1 MPYRLHALSIAL
13 PLALALVAGQAQA
26 ARVDNFMLL
35 DHEGAAH
42 ELYYY
47 RDAPAVVIMA
57 QGNGCPIVR
66 NALNDYKAL
75 RDRYREQGVEF
86 YLLNANLQDDRA
98 SIRKEAA
105 EWDIDIPILDDEAQL
120 IGESLGL
127 VRTAEVLVIDPKT
140 WQVAYR
146 GPLNDRI
153 NDYERQRAEASEHYA
168 ADAIEALI
176 GGEGQA
182 IQVAERD
189 AIGCLINFPARD
201 QQPAQINYVADV
213 APILQQNCVV
223 CHQEGGIGPWA
234 MTGYNM
240 VRGFAPMI
248 REVVRT
254 KRMPP
259 WHADPHIGAF
269 KNGRGLTIEEA
280 QTLVHWAEAGAPRG
294 EGEDPLALADNKAAE
309 WPLGE
314 PDLIIDIPA
323 YEVPANG
330 VVDYQFPVVKNPLDE
345 PRWIVATDILPGDRN
360 VVHHVLFGSTR
371 SETAPSD
378 RGLDFEQYIDGYA
391 PGNEG
396 SHMPEGT
403 GILVDGGGYY
413 QFQMHYTPYGKAVVD
428 ESKLGL
434 YFADEP
440 PANYLRQS
448 VVVDPTIRVPAN
460 DPRYQEEAYLTFD
473 RDALLHSVVPA
484 LPLSGHRLPF
494 RVAAAGRQQQ
504 NPAVGAQLRLQ
515 LAAHLRVR
523 RTGGHARRQQ
533 AGTSHDVRQFGPQP
547 RQPGPQPRDVP
558 WGLQSWDEMLYG
570 AVQFTWVEESVDNPI
585 HNEELHETFQ
595 FVGFMDRNMDGKLVW
610 SELPERMKKQL
621 VQGFAA
627 VDTNGDGGLDAN
639 EIFNMENRRDDVA
652 ATDAGPSAE

>member
-1 MPYRLHALSIAL
+1 MPQRLRTLTLAL
-13 PLALALVAGQAQA
+13 PLASAIAVGQAQA
-26 ARVDNFMLL
+26 AQVDNFVLL
-35 DHEGAAH
+35 DHLGAAH
-42 ELYYY
+42 ELHYY
-47 RDAPAVVIMA
+47 RDAPAVVIMV

-75 RDRYREQGVEF
+75 RDRYAEQGVAF

-98 SIRKEAA
+98 SMRKEAA
-105 EWDIDIPILDDEAQL
+105 EWDIDIPILDDETQL
-120 IGESLGL
+120 IGEALGL
-127 VRTAEVLVIDPKT
+127 VRTAEVLVIDPKA

-153 NDYERQRAEASEHYA
+153 NDYERQRAEVGEHYA

-176 GGEGQA
+176 ADDGQA

-189 AIGCLINFPARD
+189 AIGCLINFPARS
-201 QQPAQINYVADV
+201 QEAGQVNYVADV
-213 APILQQNCVV
+213 APILQQNCVI

-234 MTGYNM
+234 MSGYNM

-269 KNGRGLTIEEA
+269 KNGRGLTVEEA
-280 QTLVHWAEAGAPRG
+280 RTLVHWAESGAPRG
-294 EGEDPLALADNKAAE
+294 EGEDPLALVNNKAVE

-323 YEVPANG
+323 FAVPANG
-330 VVDYQFPVVKNPLDE
+330 VVEYQFPEVENPLDE
-345 PRWIVATDILPGDRN
+345 AKWVVATDVLPGDRN
-360 VVHHVLFGSTR
+360 VVHHVLFGSSR
-371 SETAPSD
+371 SPTDPAD
-378 RGLDFEQYIDGYA
+378 RNLDFELFIGDYA

-396 SHMPEGT
+396 SHMPAGT
-403 GILVDGGGYY
+403 GVLVEGGGYY

-428 ESKLGL
+428 RSQLGL

-440 PANYLRQS
+440 PPNYLRQTM
-448 VVVDPTIRVPAN
+448 VVDPTIRVPAN
-460 DPRYQEEAYLTFD
+460 DARHQEEAYLTFD
-473 RDALLHSVVPA
+473 RDALLHSLGPHAHYRGIASHFELRRPDGSSEILLSVPNYDFNWQRTYEFA
-484 LPLSGHRLPF
+484 EPVAMPAGSRLVHRTTYDNSA
-494 RVAAAGRQQQ
+494 R
-504 NPAVGAQLRLQ
+504 NPGNP
-515 LAAHLRVR
+515 
-523 RTGGHARRQQ
+523 
-533 AGTSHDVRQFGPQP
+533 DPN
-547 RQPGPQPRDVP
+547 RDVT

-570 AVQFTWVEESVDNPI
+570 AVQFTWTEESTDNPI
-585 HNEELHETFQ
+585 HNEALHDTFQ

-610 SELPERMKKQL
+610 SELPQQMKKRL

-639 EIFNMENRRDDVA
+639 EIFKMQQRRQDVA
-652 ATDAGPSAE
+652 AADGAPSAE

>member
-1 MPYRLHALSIAL
+1 MPYRLHALSLAL
-13 PLALALVAGQAQA
+13 PLALTLVAGQAQA

-35 DHEGAAH
+35 DQEGAAH

-47 RDAPAVVIMA
+47 RDAPAVVIMV

-86 YLLNANLQDDRA
+86 YMLNANLQDDRA
-98 SIRKEAA
+98 AIQKEAA
-105 EWDIDIPILDDEAQL
+105 EWDIDIPILDDEAQF

-269 KNGRGLTIEEA
+269 KNGRGLTVEEA

-345 PRWIVATDILPGDRN
+345 PKWVVATDILPGDRN

-378 RGLDFEQYIDGYA
+378 RGLDFEQYIGGYA

-396 SHMPEGT
+396 AHMPEGT

-428 ESKLGL
+428 QSKLGL

-440 PANYLRQS
+440 PANYLRQT

-473 RDALLHSVVPA
+473 RDAVLHSLVPHSHYRGIA
-484 LPLSGHRLPF
+484 SHFELVRPDGSSEMLLSVPNYDFNWQRTYEFAEPVAMPAGSKLIHRTVYDNSA
-494 RVAAAGRQQQ
+494 R
-504 NPAVGAQLRLQ
+504 NPGNPDP
-515 LAAHLRVR
+515 
-523 RTGGHARRQQ
+523 
-533 AGTSHDVRQFGPQP
+533 S
-547 RQPGPQPRDVP
+547 RDVP

-570 AVQFTWVEESVDNPI
+570 AVQFTWAEESTANPI

-652 ATDAGPSAE
+652 AAGGAPSAE

>member
-1 MPYRLHALSIAL
+1 MPYRLPALSLTL
-13 PLALALVAGQAQA
+13 PLVLALAAGQGQA
-26 ARVDNFMLL
+26 ARVDNFVLL
-35 DHEGAAH
+35 DQEGAAH

-75 RDRYREQGVEF
+75 RDRYRKQGVEF
-86 YLLNANLQDDRA
+86 YMLNANLQDDRA
-98 SIRKEAA
+98 SLQKEAA
-105 EWDIDIPILDDEAQL
+105 EWDIDIPILDDETQL

-140 WQVAYR
+140 WQIAYR

-153 NDYERQRAEASEHYA
+153 DDYERQRAEADEHYA

-176 GGEGQA
+176 AGEGRA
-182 IQVAERD
+182 IKVAQRD
-189 AIGCLINFPARD
+189 AIGCLINFPARN
-201 QQPAQINYVADV
+201 QRQAQISYTEDV
-213 APILQQNCVV
+213 APILQRNCVA
-223 CHQEGGIGPWA
+223 CHQAGGIGPWA

-248 REVVRT
+248 REVVRV

-269 KNGRGLTIEEA
+269 KNGRGLSVEEA
-280 QTLVHWAEAGAPRG
+280 QTLVHWAEAGASRG
-294 EGEDPLALADNKAAE
+294 EGEDPLALAANKAVE

-323 YEVPANG
+323 YAVPANG

-345 PRWIVATDILPGDRN
+345 SKWVVATDILPGDRN
-360 VVHHVLFGSTR
+360 VVHHVLFGSTA
-371 SETAPSD
+371 SETPISD
-378 RGLDFEQYIDGYA
+378 RGLDFEQYIGGYA

-396 SHMPEGT
+396 APMPEGT
-403 GILVDGGGYY
+403 GILVAGGGYY

-428 ESKLGL
+428 HSKLGL

-440 PANYLRQS
+440 PANYLRQT
-448 VVVDPTIRVPAN
+448 VVVDPTIRIPAN
-460 DPRYQEEAYLTFD
+460 NARHQEEAYLTFD
-473 RDALLHSVVPA
+473 RDALLHSLVPHSHYRGIASHFELRRPDGSSEMLLSVPNYDFNWQRTYEFAEPVAVPA
-484 LPLSGHRLPF
+484 GSKLVHRTVYDNSA
-494 RVAAAGRQQQ
+494 R
-504 NPAVGAQLRLQ
+504 NPGNPDPSRE
-515 LAAHLRVR
+515 
-523 RTGGHARRQQ
+523 
-533 AGTSHDVRQFGPQP
+533 
-547 RQPGPQPRDVP
+547 VP

-570 AVQFTWVEESVDNPI
+570 AVQFTWVEESTANPI
-585 HNEELHETFQ
+585 HDEERHETFQ

-627 VDTNGDGGLDAN
+627 VDANGDGGLDAD
-639 EIFNMENRRDDVA
+639 EIINMQRRREVA
-652 ATDAGPSAE
+652 AAGAPPSAE

>member
-1 MPYRLHALSIAL
+1 MPYRLHALSVAL
-13 PLALALVAGQAQA
+13 LLALALVAGQSQA
-26 ARVDNFMLL
+26 ARVDNFVLL

-47 RDAPAVVIMA
+47 RDAPAVVIMV

-75 RDRYREQGVEF
+75 RDRYGEQGVEF

-98 SIRKEAA
+98 SIQKEAA
-105 EWDIDIPILDDEAQL
+105 EWDIDIPILDDQTQL

-176 GGEGQA
+176 GGEGRA

-213 APILQQNCVV
+213 APILQQNCVM

-259 WHADPHIGAF
+259 WHADPHIGVF
-269 KNGRGLTIEEA
+269 KNGRGLTVEEA

-294 EGEDPLALADNKAAE
+294 EGEDPLALADNKAVE

-345 PRWIVATDILPGDRN
+345 PVWIVATDILPGDRN

-371 SETAPSD
+371 SEIAESD
-378 RGLDFEQYIDGYA
+378 RGLDFEQYIGGYA

-396 SHMPEGT
+396 SHLPEGT
-403 GILVDGGGYY
+403 GIRVEGGGYY

-440 PANYLRQS
+440 PANYLRQT

-473 RDALLHSVVPA
+473 RDAVAYSLVPHSHYRGIASHFELQRPDGSSEMLLSVPNYDFNWQRTYEFAEPVAMPA
-484 LPLSGHRLPF
+484 GSRLVHRTVYDNSA
-494 RVAAAGRQQQ
+494 R
-504 NPAVGAQLRLQ
+504 NPGNP
-515 LAAHLRVR
+515 
-523 RTGGHARRQQ
+523 
-533 AGTSHDVRQFGPQP
+533 DPN
-547 RQPGPQPRDVP
+547 RDVP

-570 AVQFTWVEESVDNPI
+570 AVQFTWAEESTANPI

-595 FVGFMDRNMDGKLVW
+595 MVGFMDRNMDGKLVW
-610 SELPERMKKQL
+610 SELPGYIKKRL

-627 VDTNGDGGLDAN
+627 EDTNGDGGLDAN
-639 EIFNMENRRDDVA
+639 EIFNMENRREDVA
-652 ATDAGPSAE
+652 AAGGAPSAE